1 MKPIKKVAVLH
12 SLCGVGKASLTN
24 MIPVLSVMG
33 VEVCPIPTIVL
44 STHTGGYGAPA
55 RCPIS
60 RTYIQEAAKHYR
72 ENGVTFDAIFIGYLG
87 SEEMVSSVQ
96 YFIQQFPNV
105 PVILDPIFGDH
116 GTFYQNLGPTY
127 AESFERLLCK
137 ADVILPNYTE
147 GCILADSPYTVQ
159 PDGEELA
166 GICKT
171 LRQKGAKNI
180 VMTSIPT
187 GNENKGIT
195 LCEGETVEMLTLPGV
210 AGEFHGTGDVFDAV
224 FLGAFLEG
232 LPLKKCI
239 EKAHTFVC
247 ECMERSIQLAYPK
260 REGLAIERCLSL
272 LV

>member
-44 STHTGGYGAPA
+44 STHTGGYEAPA
-55 RCPIS
+55 RCAIS
-60 RTYIQEAAKHYR
+60 GTYIQEAAKHYR

-105 PVILDPIFGDH
+105 PVILDPILGDH
-116 GTFYQNLGPTY
+116 GTFYQNLGITY
-127 AESFERLLCK
+127 AESFGELLCK

-147 GCILADSPYTVQ
+147 GCILADISYTMQ
-159 PDGEELA
+159 PDGKKLTD
-166 GICKT
+166 ICKT
-171 LRQKGAKNI
+171 LRQKGAGSI
-180 VMTSIPT
+180 VMTSVPT
-187 GNENKGIT
+187 GNERKGIA
-195 LCEGETVEMLTLPGV
+195 LYEGEAVEILHFPEV

-224 FLGAFLEG
+224 FVGAFLEG
-232 LPLKKCI
+232 LSLKQCV

-247 ECMERSIQLAYPK
+247 ECIEESERFAFPK
-260 REGLAIERCLSL
+260 REGLALERCLSL